1 MIFFFIFEKWE
12 GALGV
17 HIPRPLCIFLSGTRI
32 TSNLTCN
39 FYSKRSKGE
48 RVKGNDSL
56 EISYTFYNECVF
68 NHKNS
73 FFSDILCRTC
83 SGEVIQLKK
92 LQILYTK
99 YHCKVCTF
107 LLWTNIKHSVITQT
121 YMSICWKN
129 VLLSCP
135 RFLSTFVWRTEI
147 QLFACGPVFW
157 CRDQSQRASYINH
170 MDLIL
175 VVGARTIVQAF
186 DSNCF

>member
-17 HIPRPLCIFLSGTRI
+17 HIPHPLCIFLSGTRI

-107 LLWTNIKHSVITQT
+107 FCCEQTLNILSSHKHTCLYVKKTYCYLVHVSCQHLSDERKFNCSPVVPCFGAMTNQNARLL
-121 YMSICWKN
+121 
-129 VLLSCP
+129 
-135 RFLSTFVWRTEI
+135 
-147 QLFACGPVFW
+147 
-157 CRDQSQRASYINH
+157 
-170 MDLIL
+170 
-175 VVGARTIVQAF
+175 
-186 DSNCF
+186 